1 MAKSVKRNKPSL
13 GQEMVAVLMVVAG
26 LFLLLSLISFSLPA
40 GHGRIGSSN
49 WGGAVG
55 HFLSTVLM
63 SFLGLA
69 SIWLPLL
76 LLFFSIGIFS
86 FQSPLQ
92 RLPFICS
99 GCTGILISTSSLLAS
114 FGENFISLFGK
125 SFPLGGQLG
134 NFLYRF
140 MASWFGGV
148 GAVLFFLALFLCSLM
163 AAVRFSPYF
172 WGGRMVA
179 GCGVLSEK
187 IKKTRE
193 IKRQNTTTVADRNA
207 KSLPLK
213 KETDESLLVP
223 NVHIP
228 IKPNNEIEEDFQPV
242 PVSSGE
248 YQIPPLTLLEKSKS
262 VDFTIDRDHYFE
274 VSEQLELK
282 LADFGVKG
290 KVTGI
295 SPGPVITTY
304 EFAPAPGIKITKVV
318 SLVDDL
324 TMGLK
329 KESVRIA
336 GSVPGKAALGIE
348 IPNLE
353 RQIVSLRDILAS
365 EKFMGAKSKLTMGL
379 GMDVVGNPILAD
391 LARMPHLLIAG
402 ATGAGKSVAINS
414 IICSILLK
422 ATPDEVRLL
431 LIDPKRIE
439 LSTYEEIP
447 HLLHPVVV
455 DPKMASRALQW
466 AVREMERRYEL
477 MEETRVKSFYSYNEI
492 ADEKFPLIVI
502 IIDELADLM
511 MVSSSEV
518 ETSVARLAQMARAA
532 GMHLILATQRPSVD
546 VLTGLIKA
554 NFPTRMSFKVS
565 SKIDSRTILDSAGAE
580 HLLGA
585 GDMLFRAPGS
595 ARLQRIHGA
604 FISEK
609 ETKRI
614 VQFLKE
620 QGTASYDESVLKIV
634 EESGQEGSDSSDG
647 DYDEKYDEAVALV
660 CELGQASISMVQR
673 RFRVGYNRA
682 ARMIE
687 TMEREGIVG
696 PADGSKPREVL
707 VKKSY

>member
-13 GQEMVAVLMVVAG
+13 GQEMVAVLMVVSG
-26 LFLLLSLISFSLPA
+26 LFLLLSLISFSQPV
-40 GHGRIGSSN
+40 GHGQIGVSN
-49 WGGAVG
+49 WGGRVG
-55 HFLSTVLM
+55 HNLSTVLM
-63 SFLGLA
+63 SFLGVG

-99 GCTGILISTSSLLAS
+99 GYSGILISTSSLLAS
-114 FGENFISLFGK
+114 FGENFISFFGK
-125 SFPLGGQLG
+125 SYPLGGWLG
-134 NFLYRF
+134 DFLYRH

-179 GCGVLSEK
+179 GYGVLSEK
-187 IKKTRE
+187 MKKNRE
-193 IKRQNTTTVADRNA
+193 IKRQNTATVADRNA
-207 KSLPLK
+207 KSLALK

-228 IKPNNEIEEDFQPV
+228 IKPTNEIEEDFQPV
-242 PVSSGE
+242 PMSSGE
-248 YQIPPLTLLEKSKS
+248 YQIPPVTLLEKSKS
-262 VDFTIDRDHYFE
+262 IDFTIDRDHYFE
-274 VSEQLELK
+274 ISKQLELK

-336 GSVPGKAALGIE
+336 GSIPGKAALGIE

-365 EKFMGAKSKLTMGL
+365 EKFIGANSKLTMGL

-402 ATGAGKSVAINS
+402 ATGAGKSVAINC

-477 MEETRVKSFYSYNEI
+477 MEELRVKSFYSYNEI
-492 ADEKFPLIVI
+492 ADEKFSLIVI

-565 SKIDSRTILDSAGAE
+565 SKIDSRTILDSSGAE

-585 GDMLFRAPGS
+585 GDMLFLPPGS

-609 ETKRI
+609 ETKQI

-620 QGTASYDESVLKIV
+620 QGSASYDESVLKIV
-634 EESGQEGSDSSDG
+634 EESGEESSESLDG